1 MPLHRLT
8 STALAGLLSLVMLLL
23 AAPSLAQEAGAE
35 SDPAY
40 GTLADLIED
49 DASRNALI
57 EELRALQAARA
68 SVDEE
73 GTVPAEQIA
82 AESPSDQQPEEVS
95 FARRMAATTGHLAA
109 NMGDQFAALGAAV
122 GGLLGGGEAAAGSA
136 NLAPVDLQEAGAAA
150 VNLAILV
157 IATFVVF
164 FVLRAVARPS
174 FRGLSGWALRGSEKL
189 AMLRTIV
196 AVAVAAFVDVVVVA
210 LAYLAGGFV
219 SSLLVNEVNAD
230 ATRLALFL
238 NAFLVVEL
246 FKAGLRMLF
255 SSGYEG
261 LRLVPVAAD
270 QARYCNRFLANLAGF
285 IGYGMLVLVPV
296 LIHVQVLV
304 LIHVLVLV
312 L

>member
-8 STALAGLLSLVMLLL
+8 STALAGLLSLIMLLL
-23 AAPSLAQEAGAE
+23 AAPSFAQEAGAE

-49 DASRNALI
+49 ESSRNALI

-95 FARRMAATTGHLAA
+95 FARRMAATTGNLAA
-109 NMGDQFAALGAAV
+109 NMGEQFAALGAAV
-122 GGLLGGGEAAAGSA
+122 GGLVGAGQAQADDAVASEV
-136 NLAPVDLQEAGAAA
+136 NLQEVGAAA

-164 FVLRAVARPS
+164 LVLRAIASPAFRS
-174 FRGLSGWALRGSEKL
+174 FSAWAQRGSEKF

-196 AVAVAAFVDVVVVA
+196 AVAVAALVDVIVVA
-210 LAYLAGGFV
+210 LAYVAGGFV
-219 SSLLVNEVNAD
+219 SPCWS
-230 ATRLALFL
+230 T
-238 NAFLVVEL
+238 
-246 FKAGLRMLF
+246 K
-255 SSGYEG
+255 
-261 LRLVPVAAD
+261 
-270 QARYCNRFLANLAGF
+270 
-285 IGYGMLVLVPV
+285 
-296 LIHVQVLV
+296 
-304 LIHVLVLV
+304 
-312 L
+312 